1 MTFSSIPGLEEI
13 KSKLIASVQSNHI
26 AHALLFTGKPGSLNL
41 SMALAF
47 AQYLHCQNKQAGD
60 ACGTCAACSKGLKY
74 IHPDTSFVFPVGN
87 IKGDKDDERFKA
99 EILKTW
105 RAFLLEQP
113 FGNLGDW
120 MAAYGGED
128 KQASISREESREII
142 RTLSLKPFE
151 SPHKVMII
159 WLPEWMHPSA
169 ANGILKIL
177 EEPPPQTFF
186 FLVTDAAEQL
196 MPTIVSRTQK
206 IQIPFLS
213 DEVLENYLKE
223 KFKVDEARL
232 NDIVQLAEGD
242 LNFAIQ
248 LIDSEDDHH
257 QPKFID
263 WMRSC
268 FKRDYMKLSA
278 LADEFHEADKL
289 KQNNLLHYGLGMF
302 RETLLQISGAGKL
315 SRAKG
320 PEARF
325 VQDFSKVLNVP
336 KIESVS
342 KLFNESA
349 YFLERNGS
357 AKMIFMDLSIRV
369 SKILNP

>member
-26 AHALLFTGKPGSLNL
+26 AHALLFAGKPGSLNL

-47 AQYLHCQNKQAGD
+47 AQYLHCQNKQAND
-60 ACGTCAACSKGLKY
+60 ACGACPACSKSSKY

-87 IKGDKDDERFKA
+87 IKSDKDEERFKA

-105 RAFLLEQP
+105 RAFLLERP

-120 MAAYGGED
+120 MEAYGGED
-128 KQASISREESREII
+128 KQANISREESREII

-151 SPHKVMII
+151 SPHKIMII
-159 WLPEWMHPSA
+159 WLPELMHPSA

-223 KFKVDEARL
+223 NFKVDETRL

-268 FKRDYMKLSA
+268 FKRDYIKLSS

-289 KQNNLLHYGLGMF
+289 TQNNLLYYGLGMF
-302 RETLLQISGAGKL
+302 RETLLQISGADKL

-320 PEARF
+320 PEAKF

-336 KIESVS
+336 KIERVS

-357 AKMIFMDLSIRV
+357 AKMIFMDLSIQV